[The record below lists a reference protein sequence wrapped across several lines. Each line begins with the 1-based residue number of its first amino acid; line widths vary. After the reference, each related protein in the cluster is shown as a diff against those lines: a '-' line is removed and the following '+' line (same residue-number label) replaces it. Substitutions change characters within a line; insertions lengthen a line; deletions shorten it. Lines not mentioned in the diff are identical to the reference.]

1 MRKIECNKL
10 LSGNKLTCV
19 GFLMCYSKNYSTI
32 SVNRVCIS
40 STICCGNI
48 DLYSTTVEK

>member
-10 LSGNKLTCV
+10 LSGNKLTTCV
-19 GFLMCYSKNYSTI
+19 GFLVCYNKKYSTI

-40 STICCGNI
+40 SAIC
-48 DLYSTTVEK
+48 